1 MPIRYAIFCFGMLQS
16 AAVVVILLAHSVSMI
31 FLFALLMG
39 AGDGRG
45 SLTTA
50 IRGVY
55 FGRKSFASIMGMS
68 MVPMNVLLFAAP
80 LFAGYMFD
88 TTGSYSIPFAAVAVV
103 SSLGAFL
110 FLLLGDPTLSP
121 ARMGSSPV
129 AAD

>member
-1 MPIRYAIFCFGMLQS
+1 MLQS
-16 AAVVVILLAHSVSMI
+16 AAVFVILLAHSLPMI

-68 MVPMNVLLFAAP
+68 MVPMKVLLFMAP

-88 TTGSYSIPFAAVAVV
+88 TTGSYFIPFTAVALV
-103 SSLGAFL
+103 SSVGSFL
-110 FLLLGDPTLSP
+110 FLLLGEP
-121 ARMGSSPV
+121 AQLRARVDRSPV